1 MDVILLEDVKS
12 LGKKGEIVKV
22 NDGYARNFI
31 LKKNLGM
38 EATSKN
44 RNDLKLK
51 QANEIKV
58 AKELLEQ
65 AQALAARVEEK
76 SVTVTIKAG
85 EGGKIFG
92 SVSTKEISSAVNS
105 QLGLDLDKKK
115 MIIYCIISDMDTT
128 MSFLNS
134 LFFSFLFIKIIRKA
148 DKNESKQLNRHLA
161 IFLDEFA
168 NIGQIPDFQQKLST
182 IRSRGI
188 FAVIVCQHIAGLKVL
203 YPDDIW
209 QGLIRKLRYKNYDGY

>member
-38 EATSKN
+38 EATPKN
-44 RNDLKLK
+44 LNDLKLK

-115 MIIYCIISDMDTT
+115 MQLTDPIK
-128 MSFLNS
+128 S
-134 LFFSFLFIKIIRKA
+134 LGTHIVPVRLHKDVIA
-148 DKNESKQLNRHLA
+148 
-161 IFLDEFA
+161 
-168 NIGQIPDFQQKLST
+168 KLT
-182 IRSRGI
+182 
-188 FAVIVCQHIAGLKVL
+188 VKVVEE
-203 YPDDIW
+203 
-209 QGLIRKLRYKNYDGY
+209 